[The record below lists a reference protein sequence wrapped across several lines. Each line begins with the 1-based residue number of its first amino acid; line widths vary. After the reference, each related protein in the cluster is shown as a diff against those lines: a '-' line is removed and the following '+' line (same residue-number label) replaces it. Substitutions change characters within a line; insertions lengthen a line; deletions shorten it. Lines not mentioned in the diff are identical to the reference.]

1 MSVSKTNNRRIA
13 KNTLLL
19 YVRMMFTMLVS
30 IYTSRVILDVLGI
43 EDYGLYQTVGGIVGF
58 LAFIN
63 GALSAGSSRFM
74 TFALGENNENK
85 LKETFSTTFLIHL
98 ALAFVVVIL
107 AETIGSWFLYYKL
120 QIAQERMDAA
130 VYVFHLSVITAFL
143 NLVQTPF
150 SAVIIAREKMA
161 IYAYVSIFEVSL
173 KLLIVYLLLLGNL
186 DKLVLYATLLCILQI
201 GLIWF
206 YLFYCRYKFHEVR
219 FSVSCNP
226 SVLRKLL
233 GYSGWNLL
241 GSISVALND
250 QGILILLNMFFNPAV
265 VASRAVSLQV
275 KMATV
280 QFVNNFRTAVNP
292 QIIKKYAAHDEAG
305 SRKLLLSSTKY
316 SFYLMLIL
324 GVPICLMADS
334 ILHIW
339 LKEVPPYA
347 VPFLQIA
354 VMTSVFNVFNTS
366 FYTAFAATGR
376 MKENALSA
384 PIMGILCFFII
395 YVLFKFGFDPL
406 AMSWGQLIMTLS
418 LSFIVKPY
426 FMVRYAGYSWK
437 EIMQVFEV
445 CLWVFLLSLPVPAF
459 AYYYVDVSTW
469 QGVILQ
475 GAIIVSSVVLVIYFA
490 GIDKPIR
497 IKLLNFVKQK
507 IYCLK

>member
-43 EDYGLYQTVGGIVGF
+43 DDYGLYQTVGGIVGF

-63 GALSAGSSRFM
+63 GALSAGSSRFI

-173 KLLIVYLLLLGNL
+173 KLLIVYLLLLGNF

-206 YLFYCRYKFHEVR
+206 YLFYPVYIAAVC
-219 FSVSCNP
+219 
-226 SVLRKLL
+226 
-233 GYSGWNLL
+233 SG
-241 GSISVALND
+241 
-250 QGILILLNMFFNPAV
+250 
-265 VASRAVSLQV
+265 
-275 KMATV
+275 
-280 QFVNNFRTAVNP
+280 
-292 QIIKKYAAHDEAG
+292 
-305 SRKLLLSSTKY
+305 
-316 SFYLMLIL
+316 
-324 GVPICLMADS
+324 
-334 ILHIW
+334 
-339 LKEVPPYA
+339 
-347 VPFLQIA
+347 
-354 VMTSVFNVFNTS
+354 
-366 FYTAFAATGR
+366 
-376 MKENALSA
+376 
-384 PIMGILCFFII
+384 
-395 YVLFKFGFDPL
+395 
-406 AMSWGQLIMTLS
+406 
-418 LSFIVKPY
+418 
-426 FMVRYAGYSWK
+426 
-437 EIMQVFEV
+437 
-445 CLWVFLLSLPVPAF
+445 
-459 AYYYVDVSTW
+459 
-469 QGVILQ
+469 
-475 GAIIVSSVVLVIYFA
+475 
-490 GIDKPIR
+490 
-497 IKLLNFVKQK
+497 
-507 IYCLK
+507 